1 MNTRIIIYWGF
12 ILVLV
17 ALLVYLQKMEPTI
30 LFAEPEPMLLAPVPV
45 PEIPRAPEF
54 RPPPIK
60 RYKPP
65 SFNQMGLLINDAGD
79 TLPLYGRE
87 SRTHR
92 NRYHYYTTT
101 AGEQIFPIPITH
113 KERECIDDIGC
124 EEFYG
129 NEKVSVLGKDT
140 DYTAKIYRTDNFMF

>member
-1 MNTRIIIYWGF
+1 MNTRIVIYWCF
-12 ILVLV
+12 ITVLI
-17 ALLVYLQKMEPTI
+17 AFIVYLQRRESTI
-30 LFAEPEPMLLAPVPV
+30 IINTPEPMLIAPTPV
-45 PEIPRAPEF
+45 AEIPRAPEF

-65 SFNQMGLLINDAGD
+65 QFNQMGLLINNTGD
-79 TLPLYGRE
+79 TLPLYGKE

-101 AGEQIFPIPITH
+101 SGEQIFPIPITH

-124 EEFYG
+124 DEFYG

-140 DYTAKIYRTDNFMF
+140 EYTAKVYRTDNFMV